1 MFIEKIGRRAV
12 GMAIAAL
19 FLLVPGSSA
28 DAQTTATQKAL
39 ESVKES
45 VHTLVGAKDE
55 NNPNEDA
62 FRTETFKKVVEFSI
76 VEAKELKIKFI
87 QSFSEPQSSTT
98 LSLWRDG
105 ILSRTNELISYYE
118 TELKNLDEIASQKNS
133 EELVREAAEKF
144 RIQRE
149 NLFIPLSE
157 EVSDFLLSEQQK
169 ESVSIAEKRWMK
181 IRNDV
186 TKLGKSFSAR
196 KMQPLESALAKS
208 DAMIGEAEAI
218 RDEIQALF
226 REKYLS
232 AFEEEETVA
241 TTSPEM
247 PEESS
252 ATTTPSNPPRP
263 SIRDLA
269 GESLLKIKGAYQ
281 IFIEMSGL
289 VRKLFM

>member
-1 MFIEKIGRRAV
+1 MFIEKTGKTAI

-169 ESVSIAEKRWMK
+169 ESVSVAEKRWMK

-218 RDEIQALF
+218 REEIQALF

-252 ATTTPSNPPRP
+252 ATITPSNPPRP